1 LKKFPLY
8 FLAAALFMSP
18 AFAMDLS
25 LNKTVELIRRES
37 QDLQKA
43 DMNVKKARAGLDSV
57 NANRWFHI
65 SGNATYMNLINVEN
79 PNKPFG
85 FEVPPSVAGMAAM
98 SGVPTGALPAFV
110 EFPDNIGM
118 VGATINQPIYTFGK
132 IGNAADAAR
141 TAIKMAESG
150 KDIAGREVAY
160 AAAQIYWTAKMT
172 DGMVAIAKRN
182 LDDSYAARA
191 KLESVGRP
199 NKSNLVKIS
208 ADVASNEIALSDAE
222 FNRDSAYRLLK
233 VMAGIDENESVTLT
247 DNFPD
252 GFGGLNAP
260 KKLESNPEWDMLS
273 RQAEMYDA
281 QRHAAHA
288 GWYPTLAATA
298 SYNYIAMNNDY
309 KLWNGTKN
317 QSAYWGLS
325 LSVPIFDG
333 GLSRA
338 NATTA
343 AMNAES
349 ARLDLDKSKKMK
361 SNEYTNAV
369 LKYDHLRNNFGN
381 LKTARDL
388 AARAA
393 QISNDR
399 FAAGQASAVELA
411 DVQSALA
418 QMDMAV
424 LNSKFN
430 IVMAR
435 ESIKKLN
442 ATAQGQ

>member
-1 LKKFPLY
+1 MNKILCALS
-8 FLAAALFMSP
+8 AAAMLLTVP
-18 AFAMDLS
+18 AGAMDLS
-25 LNKTVELIRRES
+25 LNKTVQMIQKES

-57 NANRWFHI
+57 NSNRWFQI
-65 SGNATYMNLINVEN
+65 SGSATYMKLVNVEN
-79 PNKPFG
+79 PSKPFG
-85 FEVPPSVAGMAAM
+85 FAIPADVAGMAAM
-98 SGVPTGALPAFV
+98 SGVPAGALPAFI

-132 IGNAADAAR
+132 IGNAADSARAA
-141 TAIKMAESG
+141 IHMAESG

-172 DGMVAIAKRN
+172 DGMVAVAQRN
-182 LDDSYAARA
+182 LNDSYAAR
-191 KLESVGRP
+191 KQLESVARP
-199 NKSNLVKIS
+199 SKANLVKIS
-208 ADVASNEIALSDAE
+208 ADIASNEVSLSDAQ

-233 VMAGIDENESVTLT
+233 VMAGIDENESITLT

-252 GFGGLNAP
+252 SFGALNTP

-273 RQAEMYDA
+273 RQAEMFDA

-288 GWYPTLAATA
+288 GWYPTLGATA

-333 GLSRA
+333 GLNRA

-361 SNEYTNAV
+361 SNEYTDAV
-369 LKYDHLRNNFGN
+369 LKYDHLRNSLGQ

-430 IVMAR
+430 IVMAM
-435 ESIKKLN
+435 ESIKKLSAN
-442 ATAQGQ
+442 SSQ